1 MSKGQGQRH
10 FRIADQLMRE
20 IGRLLVEE
28 VQDPRLE
35 LVTVSGVQLNPDMSR
50 ATVFVTYMGDDDR
63 HHNVE
68 AALGKAKGF
77 LRSRIGRTCKLKRTP
92 DLVFVFDE
100 FLEEM
105 VYERPGE

>member
-1 MSKGQGQRH
+1 MSKGQGQRN

-35 LVTVSGVQLNPDMSR
+35 LVTVSGVRLSPDMSR
-50 ATVFVTYMGDDDR
+50 ATVLVTYMGGEER
-63 HHNVE
+63 HHDVD
-68 AALGKAKGF
+68 AALSKAKGF

-92 DLVFVFDE
+92 ELVFVFDD

-105 VYERPGE
+105 VYERPDG